1 MAPVSNDLMSNGLN
15 FYALVSGP
23 VPSPFRNRR
32 VRRSLL
38 DVLLRQRRDS
48 VLPLDMVPLSVV
60 DLGVLRVPSGRL
72 EACDPFVALGN
83 GPVYAVEPGD
93 YPVRVT
99 IADVSKEH
107 DGSHEREAY
116 LSLVLADGEPAAV
129 EPAPQLSGSDW
140 GVGVDAGTVAFVDH
154 DAVATAMP
162 PRDDWNDVFDSGE
175 PGSWFALMDS
185 PEHYQEGVANIVM
198 PRAGAGENVVLS
210 HSGWGDGVYPV
221 VLTRDADGA
230 QLGLHIDLGVVGEF
244 DDGDGEDDEDER
256 WLDRKSV
263 V

>member
-1 MAPVSNDLMSNGLN
+1 MALMNTDLMSNGLN

-23 VPSPFRNRR
+23 VPSPFEGDDEY
-32 VRRSLL
+32 SPA
-38 DVLLRQRRDS
+38 DT
-48 VLPLDMVPLSVV
+48 VPLSVV
-60 DLGVLRVPSGRL
+60 DLGVLRVPSGRV
-72 EACDPFVALGN
+72 EACDPFVVLGD
-83 GPVYAVEPGD
+83 GPVFEVEPGD

-99 IADVSKEH
+99 VADVSKEH

-116 LSLVLADGEPAAV
+116 LSLVLADGEAATV
-129 EPAPQLSGSDW
+129 EIAPQLEGSDW

-162 PRDDWNDVFDSGE
+162 PREDWYEVFDSGE
-175 PGSWFALMDS
+175 PDSWFALMDS
-185 PEHYQEGVANIVM
+185 PDHYREGVANIVM

-230 QLGLHIDLGVVGEF
+230 PLGLHIDLGVVGGF
-244 DDGDGEDDEDER
+244 ASEDEEE
-256 WLDRKSV
+256 
-263 V
+263 